1 MVQFDIREARSDEA
15 EALLQLWKLTGSGPS
30 ITDTPEH
37 LRMLT
42 EQAPDLFLVA
52 ELEGRLIG
60 SILGGWDNWR
70 GHIYRLAVHP
80 DFRRLGLAR
89 ALTKEIEERLRSGGA
104 RRIYALDSM
113 KQVKGVKFWESLS
126 YQKSKDN
133 PYVRTFRASHSAR
146 APSS

>member
-1 MVQFDIREARSDEA
+1 MHFEIREARADEA

-52 ELEGRLIG
+52 ESEERLVG

-80 DFRRLGLAR
+80 ACRRRR
-89 ALTKEIEERLRSGGA
+89 APGA
-104 RRIYALDSM
+104 KRIYALAST
-113 KQVKGVKFWESLS
+113 KQEMGVKFWESLP
-126 YQKSKDN
+126 YEKSKDV
-133 PYVRTFRASHSAR
+133 PYVRTFAD
-146 APSS
+146 PD

>member
-1 MVQFDIREARSDEA
+1 MQFQIREARSAEA
-15 EALLQLWKLTGSGPS
+15 EALLKLWKLTGSGPS

-52 ELEGRLIG
+52 EMEGRLVG

-80 DFRRLGLAR
+80 EFRRRGLAR
-89 ALTKEIEERLRSGGA
+89 ALTNEIEKRLRIRGA
-104 RRIYALDSM
+104 KRIYALAST
-113 KQVKGVKFWESLS
+113 KQEMGVKFWESLP
-126 YQKSKDN
+126 YEKSKDV
-133 PYVRTFRASHSAR
+133 PYVRTFSD
-146 APSS
+146 PD